1 MKPESTLNTDTAV
14 KCWTI
19 DRSARALRLEPAPGR
34 SLLLPYEHFAHSEL
48 EAGKDCD
55 TLKLVF
61 AGHEVVI
68 RGHNLGILELALQKH
83 ELANIRLSATSRAQ
97 PKDECQPLVESIEL
111 RERPPSELDGLDAP
125 A

>member
-1 MKPESTLNTDTAV
+1 MKPDTNNDKAV

-48 EAGKDCD
+48 EAGKELD

-68 RGHNLGILELALQKH
+68 RGQNLGILELALQKH
-83 ELANIRLSATSRAQ
+83 ELANIRLSPTARVQ
-97 PKDECQPLVESIEL
+97 PKDECQPLVVEL
-111 RERPPSELDGLDAP
+111 VVSAEKTAAANGSG
-125 A
+125 